1 MAAEIPSSALP
12 VDAGTKKKEIYTYQ
26 APWTVYSMAWRKRP
40 EGRFQLAIGS
50 FTEEYANQFHI
61 VQLQRDESSDGN
73 FLKLSSF
80 DHPYPAT
87 KVAWAP
93 SKLTG
98 LANNA
103 VDLLATSG
111 DYLRLWNVNADY
123 SIHMKGVLNNNKHT
137 GKRAPPRL
145 GRCGGAAT
153 DRGRPFRRRAVCV
166 CVCPTEYCAPLTSFD
181 WNETEPSMIG
191 SCSIDTTCTIWD
203 INVRAL
209 AMGRAT
215 LWLTLCVRCVCLC
228 R

>member
-1 MAAEIPSSALP
+1 MSTEGVATAEAPAFP
-12 VDAGTKKKEIYTYQ
+12 VAHDIDQQEKKKKEIYTYQ

-50 FTEEYANQFHI
+50 FIEEYANQFHI
-61 VQLQRDESSDGN
+61 VQLQRDEATDSN

-98 LANNA
+98 LSNGT

-111 DYLRLWNVNADY
+111 DYLRLWNMHEDY

-137 GKRAPPRL
+137 GIFHL
-145 GRCGGAAT
+145 YFDICT
-153 DRGRPFRRRAVCV
+153 RRFVRWLYISFLTTRVAILN
-166 CVCPTEYCAPLTSFD
+166 APLPFFTLFFFCFCCCWMVDLSHGFTFFFFVK
-181 WNETEPSMIG
+181 NT
-191 SCSIDTTCTIWD
+191 
-203 INVRAL
+203 VRH
-209 AMGRAT
+209 
-215 LWLTLCVRCVCLC
+215 
-228 R
+228 

>member
-1 MAAEIPSSALP
+1 MATDLPPGALP
-12 VDAGTKKKEIYTYQ
+12 ADAAAPPMNTHDWEQQQRKKKEIYTYQ

-50 FTEEYANQFHI
+50 FIEEYANQFHI

-98 LANNA
+98 LANGA

-137 GKRAPPRL
+137 GEQPVVYDDV
-145 GRCGGAAT
+145 GG
-153 DRGRPFRRRAVCV
+153 V
-166 CVCPTEYCAPLTSFD
+166 
-181 WNETEPSMIG
+181 
-191 SCSIDTTCTIWD
+191 
-203 INVRAL
+203 
-209 AMGRAT
+209 
-215 LWLTLCVRCVCLC
+215 
-228 R
+228 